1 VNTFY
6 RTRRT
11 MIKAMML
18 GVLLAAAA
26 VVSAGVESAWAQAKV
41 SITRE
46 ESKPKAVEIKAG
58 ETVQFINNTGGTA
71 HVMFAGNDAMMFYVG
86 KNDSRVKF
94 EKPGTYEYT
103 VHVSAT
109 KAHAHTG
116 SVVVK

>member
-1 VNTFY
+1 
-6 RTRRT
+6 

-26 VVSAGVESAWAQAKV
+26 VVSAGVETAWAQAKV

-71 HVMFAGNDAMMFYVG
+71 HVMFAGNDAYMFYVG
-86 KNDSRVKF
+86 KSESRIKF

-103 VHVSAT
+103 AHVSAV
-109 KAHAHTG
+109 KGHAHTG